1 VTELPSPALHAVVVA
16 YGPPH
21 LLETCLTSLGGVVP
35 VIVVDNGSS
44 LSTRAVAERHGARYV
59 DPGQNLGFAAG
70 VNRAVAELATLAIE
84 HGGLPDVLL
93 VNPDATVTPVV
104 VDHLH
109 RVLASDPDLA
119 AVAPAQRRPDGVEAD
134 RVCWPFPSPSGM
146 WLQATGLG
154 RLRRQ
159 HCQFLIGAV
168 LLIRGVALFEIGG
181 FDERFFLYAEE
192 TDWQRRATLAGWRVR
207 YCPEVAAVHLG
218 AGTDSDPR
226 RREIRFHAANERYI
240 RKWFGWTGWYS
251 FRLAHIFG
259 ALVRV
264 LLCSGEHRKSASTRL
279 RLYALGPDRVARRYM
294 VIPNDRDANITTS
307 LDKSQAGLSDACS
320 PLDDDR
326 TIDRN

>member
-16 YGPPH
+16 YGPPE
-21 LLETCLTSLGGVVP
+21 LLETCLASLDGAVP

-70 VNRAVAELATLAIE
+70 VNRAVAELATLALE
-84 HGGLPDVLL
+84 HGRPPDVLL

-109 RVLASDPDLA
+109 RVLASDPGLA
-119 AVAPAQRRPDGVEAD
+119 AVAPAQRRPDGAEAD

-159 HCQFLIGAV
+159 RCQFLIGSV
-168 LLIRGVALFEIGG
+168 LLIKGVALFEIGG

-218 AGTDSDPR
+218 AGTDNDLS
-226 RREIRFHAANERYI
+226 RRETRFHAANERYI

-251 FRLAHIFG
+251 FRLAHILG
-259 ALVRV
+259 ALARV
-264 LLCSGEHRKSASTRL
+264 VLCSGEHRESASTRL
-279 RLYALGPDRVARRYM
+279 RLYVLGPDRVARKY
-294 VIPNDRDANITTS
+294 S
-307 LDKSQAGLSDACS
+307 KW
-320 PLDDDR
+320 
-326 TIDRN
+326 